1 LRQIK
6 AAGAPSGEALPFLQ
20 RSRPMTPF
28 LVLVLSAFAAFGV
41 ALAYG
46 QVSTLLAERAKARTG
61 E

>member
-1 LRQIK
+1 
-6 AAGAPSGEALPFLQ
+6 
-20 RSRPMTPF
+20 MTPF
-28 LVLVLSAFAAFGV
+28 LALVLSAFAAFGV